1 MFAAECFGKKHINQ
15 GPNNVSVTLKYIWSD
30 ARGTGRITS
39 ATTSASPAHPGAHIW
54 TLILELSTSFWSAQ
68 LFRMLSVIVPVQCF
82 RRLAYAAG
90 LPAYQLRTNVSLA
103 KNGEKQ
109 NEEILQNTCRAA
121 LLHKASSSLMA
132 LGGIGRQG
140 TGNCLVMKAIATE
153 ENTFLICRRAEKAE
167 GSSTARCSTQQ

>member
-1 MFAAECFGKKHINQ
+1 
-15 GPNNVSVTLKYIWSD
+15 
-30 ARGTGRITS
+30 
-39 ATTSASPAHPGAHIW
+39 
-54 TLILELSTSFWSAQ
+54 
-68 LFRMLSVIVPVQCF
+68 MLSVIVPVQCF

-132 LGGIGRQG
+132 LGGIGPRG